1 MCLQKTSHK
10 QMLELHNN
18 NFPCLKMHFILR
30 NWLHFKKGGKKD
42 NFFLNRIFTDRISFP
57 LVSRFMKRVLSHRC
71 YTNTRI
77 MKSDRFLVYTEIN
90 LLFQFMKLETSSTS
104 K

>member
-1 MCLQKTSHK
+1 MPIQIIAECFNENFNVIYKN
-10 QMLELHNN
+10 QMNYLTRLD
-18 NFPCLKMHFILR
+18 KY
-30 NWLHFKKGGKKD
+30 
-42 NFFLNRIFTDRISFP
+42 TDRIRFP